1 MAEIDPVAAKQET
14 LNPELQSLID
24 FVGYRP
30 NALFTMAK
38 RPGLLDAVLG
48 LVRVTIRGDGH
59 LPEAFRFLLAA
70 ETSRV
75 AGCRYSAAHA
85 AHAAAHAGA
94 AEDKIATLPNYETSA
109 SFTPAERTALALAG
123 AGGDPTRP
131 AKALFAVARTHYAE
145 EHLLEILG
153 IISLFGWF
161 NRWNSLNGSD
171 LEAEPAAFAE
181 RIHWLRP
188 NEFFHD
194 RQGGDD
200 AYAAKNSQ
208 PAR

>member
-1 MAEIDPVAAKQET
+1 MAEIAPLAATGET
-14 LNPELQSLID
+14 LNSELQSLID

-94 AEDKIATLPNYETSA
+94 PDDKIAALPDYELSA
-109 SFTPAERTALALAG
+109 SFTPAERAALALAG
-123 AGGDPTRP
+123 AGGDLTRP
-131 AKALFAVARTHYAE
+131 AKALFAAAKMHHTE
-145 EHLLEILG
+145 DHLLEILG
-153 IISLFGWF
+153 TISLFGWF

-181 RIHWLRP
+181 RVHWLRP
-188 NEFFHD
+188 DEFFRD
-194 RQGGDD
+194 RRKG
-200 AYAAKNSQ
+200 
-208 PAR
+208 